1 MVGQLLGTTPIRPGL
16 EKAYDAA
23 VLFEARNPACTLQEV
38 AQHLL
43 DEEVL
48 PDWCASGWAAEA
60 AVAEWRSFWH
70 YLANI
75 VQYRSWMAH

>member
-1 MVGQLLGTTPIRPGL
+1 MVVQLLGTTPIRPGF

-23 VLFEARNPACTLQEV
+23 VLFEARNPGCSLDEV
-38 AQHLL
+38 VAHLL
-43 DEEVL
+43 EEEVL
-48 PDWCASGWAAEA
+48 PDWCASWEAAEA
-60 AVAEWRSFWH
+60 AVAEWRTFWH